1 MVQMVE
7 RQTCGPTLRVGKTRS
22 LVLVI
27 TQRKLII
34 VRSEHLNQ
42 VVLISVRH
50 LVSLQAVKCP
60 NNLKPFFLGGIF
72 KGIKKAFSGVVKAV
86 SSVVSGVGNF
96 LNSPIGSLLTTAIS
110 FVPGFQWVPV
120 CCWYQRQ
127 QVRLLR
133 VILWVPSPIRLVP

>member
-7 RQTCGPTLRVGKTRS
+7 RQTCGPTLRGWQDKIPGFGDYSKKIDYSPIGTFKSGSLDFSKAFGFSAGGKM
-22 LVLVI
+22 
-27 TQRKLII
+27 
-34 VRSEHLNQ
+34 
-42 VVLISVRH
+42 
-50 LVSLQAVKCP
+50 P
-60 NNLKPFFLGGIF
+60 NNLKPFFIGGIF

-96 LNSPIGSLLTTAIS
+96 LNSPLGSILTTAIS
-110 FVPGFQWVPV
+110 FVPGFQWVAPV
-120 CCWYQRQ
+120 VKVSRQ